1 MRDFINGSF
10 VQNWTEKVFS
20 VLMHVINYD
29 LQNLTFVMRR
39 NFETTKQMRLE
50 LNIVGK
56 CIAFDLNISNQ
67 RNYFKI
73 FIRLA
78 SNRDAYIIR

>member
-29 LQNLTFVMRR
+29 LQNLTFVIRR
-39 NFETTKQMRLE
+39 NIETTEQMRLE